1 VTATATRTACVVA
14 IATALLDADP
24 ALSLRT
30 LVAETAEAGGV
41 TQAEARTLVDA
52 LWQARQPAT
61 PSDTTPAREATPRAS
76 ERSGEVSGGVDLL
89 SVLLDRWQLAQDKIR
104 HYEQQRLMGHEL
116 FWRTLSVHSAQLLGL
131 MCSPYWTR
139 VAESE
144 REDLARCTR
153 VLDNR
158 PLED

>member
-1 VTATATRTACVVA
+1 MTATATRTAGVVA

-24 ALSLRT
+24 TLNLRE

-61 PSDTTPAREATPRAS
+61 PSDTTPAPEATPRAP
-76 ERSGEVSGGVDLL
+76 ERPGEVSGGVDLL

-104 HYEQQRLMGHEL
+104 HYEQQRLMGHEPNFVFHNYSEL
-116 FWRTLSVHSAQLLGL
+116 KSRCLAQNS
-131 MCSPYWTR
+131 CAP
-139 VAESE
+139 V
-144 REDLARCTR
+144 D
-153 VLDNR
+153 
-158 PLED
+158 